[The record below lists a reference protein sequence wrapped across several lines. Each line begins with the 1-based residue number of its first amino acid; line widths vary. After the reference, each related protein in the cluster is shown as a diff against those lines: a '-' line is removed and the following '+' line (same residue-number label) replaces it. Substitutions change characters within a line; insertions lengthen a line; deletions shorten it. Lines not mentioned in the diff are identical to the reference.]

1 MRNLGPTVYELGQ
14 SNRSESIILTAE
26 NNALIARTSG
36 HPDEAVAVRIT
47 PEGRTELAYF
57 IRART
62 ATSGEM
68 PVIMASSTVDFPEES
83 NMTSSANELREFISE
98 AIGSA
103 QQMYHDLMRG

>member
-1 MRNLGPTVYELGQ
+1 MNM
-14 SNRSESIILTAE
+14 SETIILRAE

-36 HPDEAVAVRIT
+36 SDEAVAVRVT

-57 IRART
+57 IRGA
-62 ATSGEM
+62 ADGLEM
-68 PVIMASSTVDFPEES
+68 PVVMASSTVDFPEEA

-103 QQMYHDLMRG
+103 RQMHHDIYLDDGYDRTRGSI